1 MMGKEK
7 EIEIIKT
14 LTTYMMAFPSC
25 RADAGTMV
33 VYARALLDLP
43 LPAIDAAMQIQ
54 LKTSKWFPSVA
65 EIRHA
70 AESLQ
75 RTATGT
81 EIKGA
86 DEAWAEVLQQVH
98 DAFVYHPPVF
108 TTPEIQKVAM
118 GLGWTALCNLP
129 TDQINTA
136 RAQFRLAYNA
146 EIERAKTRSENTKIL
161 IKMEKEKLAE
171 LCGGIG
177 NGPKQIDGGQKNE

>member
-1 MMGKEK
+1 MEQKK
-7 EIEIIKT
+7 EIEIVKIIT
-14 LTTYMMAFPSC
+14 PYLMAFPSC
-25 RADAGTMV
+25 RADAGTLI
-33 VYARALLDLP
+33 VYARALADLP
-43 LPAIDAAMQIQ
+43 LAAIDAAMQAQ
-54 LKTSKWFPSVA
+54 LRNSKWFPSVA

-70 AESLQ
+70 AESLRQ
-75 RTATGT
+75 TATGE

-98 DAFVYHPPVF
+98 DAFVYRSPVF

-146 EIERAKTRSENTKIL
+146 EIERAKIRSENTKIL
-161 IKMEKEKLAE
+161 TKMDQAKLAE
-171 LCGGIG
+171 LCCGIG
-177 NGPKQIDGGQKNE
+177 HGPKQIDVGGQKNE